1 MSLTKSFTVGS
12 LSVNAAM
19 ASAIEQDEVL
29 SLVSSEVIQRAAI
42 AARSDIEMG
51 ESVLISMFFS
61 MPSQVKQ
68 RVAGILLNRAFAA
81 GTSKVDQNGN
91 PVEGTA
97 RKVTVADFQGKMVEY
112 NTLLAQLTLWNFE
125 DFFTYL
131 SDAVRNAAPAQDGT
145 AP

>member
-12 LSVNAAM
+12 LSINAAM

-42 AARSDIEMG
+42 AARSKIEMG
-51 ESVLISMFFS
+51 ESVLVSMFFS

-68 RVAGILLNRAFAA
+68 RVAAILLNRAFAA
-81 GTSKVDQNGN
+81 GTSKVDQSGN

-131 SDAVRNAAPAQDGT
+131 SDAVRNAAPAQEET